1 MTVSLILIV
10 LITFAISLL
19 LTKVAK
25 KVAIQFHIGDEP
37 GPRKV
42 HKVFIPYLGG
52 VAILFA
58 VAAGTAISVLLL
70 PKVAGPVPK
79 HYYVLGLS
87 CVFIALVGIFDD
99 LRGLRFSTKFYCQI
113 LAAILVVGGGLKFD
127 TIYLPLMGTINLG
140 IFSFIFTVFWI
151 VFITNAMNLLDG
163 LDGLAAGVATIIFTT
178 FAIISLQS
186 GRTLVALINVI
197 FIAANLGFL
206 RYNFHPASI
215 FMGDTGSLFI
225 GFSVSVIS
233 LEVGRVSDTQ
243 TLNCIIPLTVMAVP
257 VLDTTISF
265 FRRASKRMHPFM
277 ADKEHIHHR
286 LMSIGFSHFNAVKVI
301 YFFSAV
307 TSIMGLSF
315 VWLDVKSIITVL
327 LVGIIFSTLLIRRL
341 GYVEIKKN
349 LIVVGNGEKNGNSKI
364 NGLLNCVNGN
374 GGKEKKFI
382 PFDTSQF
389 VQSFLFFLSDSAFI
403 IAGFLITYFLWVVP
417 KFPFLEPLSSG
428 HTVLWITWSI
438 IYWTSLLGLNDLYHI
453 EWDTSRIDEI
463 FTVLKIVMF
472 GIIVLIFLSF
482 EIKFPFLV
490 SRKIFILYGFLLV
503 AGLSLGRLL
512 LITFLKEKE
521 ILEFKKRPTLIIGAS
536 ERAINVVKK
545 IKSVPILKFN
555 LQGFIDEH
563 GNGNMGKNIQGLP
576 VLGGYQDIPDIIKKR
591 KIKEVIIALDDSDRD
606 EIIDLIALFS
616 HYNVSIKLLP
626 YFYNLMS
633 GFRTSHVYGV
643 SLIRFFSSNMKTWE
657 WLLKRFIDIAISFT
671 VLIAFLPLWSIIC
684 AIILLDSPGPIF
696 YKQKRV
702 GKNKIEYEVIK
713 FRSMVRNAEEVTGPK
728 WAAKDDPR
736 ITRFGRFL
744 RKTGL
749 DEIPQFANV
758 LLGDM
763 SIVGPRPERQYF
775 VNGLE
780 NSVQF
785 YSRRLIVKPGITGW
799 AQIKHKYDETIEDVR
814 GKLRYDLY
822 YIENMSVLL
831 DLKIIVQTLLV
842 GLRKKH
848 PSVRN

>member
-1 MTVSLILIV
+1 LIVSLILVV
-10 LITFAISLL
+10 LITFVASLL
-19 LTKVAK
+19 LTKLAR
-25 KVAIQFHIGDEP
+25 KVAIKFHIGDEP

-42 HKVFIPYLGG
+42 HKVFTPYLGG
-52 VAILFA
+52 AAILFS
-58 VAAGTAISVLLL
+58 VAIGTAISVVLL

-87 CVFIALVGIFDD
+87 CVFIAFVGLFDD
-99 LRGLRFSTKFYCQI
+99 LRGFRFSTKFYCQI
-113 LAAILVVGGGLKFD
+113 LAAILVVVGGLKFD
-127 TIYLPLMGTINLG
+127 TIYLPLAGTIHLG
-140 IFSFIFTVFWI
+140 IFSFIFTLFWI
-151 VFITNAMNLLDG
+151 VFITNAINLLDG
-163 LDGLAAGVATIIFTT
+163 LDGLASGVSTIIFII

-186 GRTLVALINVI
+186 GRTLVALINII

-215 FMGDTGSLFI
+215 FMGDTGSLFM

-233 LEVGRVSDTQ
+233 LEVGRIGDTQ

-257 VLDTTISF
+257 ALDTAVSF
-265 FRRASKRMHPFM
+265 LRRASKRMHPFM

-286 LMSIGFSHFNAVKVI
+286 LMSIGFSHSNAVKVI
-301 YFFSAV
+301 YLFSAV
-307 TSIMGLSF
+307 TGIMGLSF

-327 LVGIIFSTLLIRRL
+327 LIGVIFSTLLIRRL
-341 GYVEIKKN
+341 GYIEIKKN
-349 LIVVGNGEKNGNSKI
+349 LIVVGNGNKNGNGKI
-364 NGLLNCVNGN
+364 NGMLNGVNGN
-374 GGKEKKFI
+374 GGEERKFI

-389 VQSFLFFLSDSAFI
+389 AQSFLFFLSDSFFI
-403 IAGFLITYFLWVVP
+403 TVGFLITYFLWIVP
-417 KFPFLEPLSSG
+417 KFPYLG
-428 HTVLWITWSI
+428 HYSIGQIILWITWSI
-438 IYWTSLLGLNDLYHI
+438 IYWTSLLGLNDLYHV
-453 EWDTSRIDEI
+453 EWDTSRIDEM
-463 FTVLKIVMF
+463 FTVFKIVVF
-472 GIIVLIFLSF
+472 GIVVLFFLSF
-482 EIKFPFLV
+482 EVKFPFLA
-490 SRKIFILYGFLLV
+490 SRKIFLLYGFLLI

-512 LITFLKEKE
+512 LITFLKGKE
-521 ILEFKKRPTLIIGAS
+521 ILEFKKRPTLIIGTS

-545 IKSVPILKFN
+545 IKSVPILKFS

-563 GNGNMGKNIQGLP
+563 VNGNVGKKIQGLP
-576 VLGGYQDIPDIIKKR
+576 ILGGYQNIPYIIKKK
-591 KIKEVIIALDDSDRD
+591 KIKEVIIAIDDSDRD

-616 HYNVSIKLLP
+616 QYNVSIKLLP

-657 WLLKRFIDIAISFT
+657 WLLKRFIDIAISLI
-671 VLIAFLPLWSIIC
+671 VLIALLPLWIIISV
-684 AIILLDSPGPIF
+684 IIILDSPGPVF
-696 YKQKRV
+696 YKQKRI
-702 GKNKIEYEVIK
+702 GKNKIEYNVIK
-713 FRSMVRNAEEVTGPK
+713 FRSMVKNAEEVTGPK

-749 DEIPQFANV
+749 DEIPQFVNV
-758 LLGDM
+758 LIGDM

-775 VNGLE
+775 VNDLE
-780 NSVQF
+780 NSIQF

-799 AQIKHKYDETIEDVR
+799 AQIKHKYDETIDDVR
-814 GKLRYDLY
+814 EKLRYDLY

-842 GLRKKH
+842 GLRKKT
-848 PSVRN
+848 SVST